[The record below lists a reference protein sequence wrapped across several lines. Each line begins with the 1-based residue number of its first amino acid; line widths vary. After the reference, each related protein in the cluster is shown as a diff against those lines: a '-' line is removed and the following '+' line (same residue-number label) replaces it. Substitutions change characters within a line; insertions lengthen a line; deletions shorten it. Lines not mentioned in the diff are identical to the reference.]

1 VTPAAHEPLAG
12 RAKWAQRALISVVV
26 LNAIGVV
33 SASFAYQLYGSDL
46 ITQDDLDRTDLRE
59 GLVALLTFVAY
70 LFAIVFFISWFRRA
84 YRNLPAL
91 GATGLRYRSGWTIGS
106 WFIPIVGLILP
117 KQIANDIWRASDPDE
132 RSDLGT
138 LWQGDEV
145 PALYQWWWGF
155 FVVGSLLGNAAFR
168 AELAADDIDGYRR
181 AAVVTIASD
190 FVDVVGATLAVLV
203 IRRTTDR
210 QEARAVVLAASA
222 EAPPPA

>member
-1 VTPAAHEPLAG
+1 VTPAAYEPLAR
-12 RAKWAQRALISVVV
+12 RAKWAQGALIALVV

-33 SASFAYQLYGSDL
+33 SAWFAYRLYGHDL

-59 GLVALLTFVAY
+59 GIVALLTFVAY
-70 LFAIVFFISWFRRA
+70 LFAIVFFITWFRRA

-117 KQIANDIWRASDPDE
+117 KRLANDVWRASDPDE
-132 RSDLGT
+132 RPDQGT

-155 FVVGSLLGNAAFR
+155 FVAGSLLGNAAFR
-168 AELAADDIDGYRR
+168 ADLAADDIDGYRR
-181 AAVVTIASD
+181 AAAVTIASD
-190 FVDVVGATLAVLV
+190 LVDVVGATLAVLV
-203 IRRTTDR
+203 IRRTTAR
-210 QEARAVVLAASA
+210 QEARAAVLAASA
-222 EAPPPA
+222 EALPQA

>member
-1 VTPAAHEPLAG
+1 VTPAAYEPLAG
-12 RAKWAQRALISVVV
+12 RAKWAQRALITLVV

-33 SASFAYQLYGSDL
+33 SAFFAYQLYGSDL

-59 GLVALLTFVAY
+59 GLVAVLTFIAY

-117 KQIANDIWRASDPDE
+117 KKIANDIWRASDPDE
-132 RSDLGT
+132 RADQGT

-168 AELAADDIDGYRR
+168 ADLAADDLDGYRT
-181 AAVVTIASD
+181 AAAASIASNL
-190 FVDVVGATLAVLV
+190 VDVVGAVLSVLV
-203 IRRTTDR
+203 IRRTTER
-210 QEARAVVLAASA
+210 QEARAARLAASA

>member
-1 VTPAAHEPLAG
+1 MTPAAYEPLAG
-12 RAKWAQRALISVVV
+12 RAKWAQRALITLVV

-33 SASFAYQLYGSDL
+33 SAFFAYQLYGSDL

-59 GLVALLTFVAY
+59 GLVAVLTFIAY

-117 KQIANDIWRASDPDE
+117 KKIANDIWRASDPDE
-132 RSDLGT
+132 RADQGT

-168 AELAADDIDGYRR
+168 ADLAADDLDGYRT
-181 AAVVTIASD
+181 AAAASIASNL
-190 FVDVVGATLAVLV
+190 VDVVGAVLSVLV
-203 IRRTTDR
+203 IRRTTER
-210 QEARAVVLAASA
+210 QEARAARLAASA

>member
-1 VTPAAHEPLAG
+1 
-12 RAKWAQRALISVVV
+12 
-26 LNAIGVV
+26 
-33 SASFAYQLYGSDL
+33 
-46 ITQDDLDRTDLRE
+46 
-59 GLVALLTFVAY
+59 
-70 LFAIVFFISWFRRA
+70 
-84 YRNLPAL
+84 
-91 GATGLRYRSGWTIGS
+91 
-106 WFIPIVGLILP
+106 VGLILP
-117 KQIANDIWRASDPDE
+117 KQIANDIWRGSDPDE
-132 RSDLGT
+132 RPDLGT

-145 PALYQWWWGF
+145 SALYQWWWGF

-210 QEARAVVLAASA
+210 QEARAAVLAASA